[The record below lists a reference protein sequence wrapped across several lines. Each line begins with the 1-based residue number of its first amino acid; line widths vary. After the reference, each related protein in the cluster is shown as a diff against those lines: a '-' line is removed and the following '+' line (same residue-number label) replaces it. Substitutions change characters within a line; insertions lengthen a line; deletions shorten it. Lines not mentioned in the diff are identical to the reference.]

1 MTEATDAPDF
11 EVLLEYLKRTRGFD
25 FAAYKRPS
33 LMRRI
38 QKRMQAVGIGGFTA
52 YVDYLEVHPDEF
64 VELFNVI
71 LINVTAFFRDEA
83 SWEYLRDEALPPVIA
98 ALPTNSPIRVWT
110 AGCASGEESYSVA
123 MTLAEL
129 LGREQY

>member
-1 MTEATDAPDF
+1 MTEATDAPGF

-38 QKRMQAVGIGGFTA
+38 QKRMQAVGISGFTA

-83 SWEYLRDEALPPVIA
+83 SWEYLRGEALPPVIA
-98 ALPTNSPIRVWT
+98 ALPT
-110 AGCASGEESYSVA
+110 
-123 MTLAEL
+123 
-129 LGREQY
+129 